1 MKTDRETTRRLVHFA
16 FGGCALLL
24 DDVGRRWG
32 LLIAGAAVVYNA
44 FVAPVFRLD
53 RGYRRESEPRFG
65 GLTCYALAVFL
76 LILMTPLRVA
86 AGAWAVLAAA
96 DPVAAVVGTRLPR
109 PRVPWNPR
117 KSLTGALAGA
127 VAGAAAC
134 ALVLWPDPPQRLIEG
149 ALSAGVAGALF
160 ETLPLPVNDNLV
172 IAAAAAC
179 ALWPWVG

>member
-32 LLIAGAAVVYNA
+32 LIIAGAAVVYNA
-44 FVAPVFRLD
+44 FVAPSLRLD
-53 RGYRRESEPRFG
+53 RGYRRTDESRFG

-76 LILMTPLRVA
+76 LVLFTPLHVA

-96 DPVAAVVGTRLPR
+96 DPVAAAVGTRLSR
-109 PRVPWNPR
+109 PRVPWNPS
-117 KSLTGALAGA
+117 KSL
-127 VAGAAAC
+127 AGAAAC
-134 ALVLWPDPPQRLIEG
+134 ALVLGLGHGSPPRLIEG
-149 ALSAGVAGALF
+149 AVSAGVAGALF
-160 ETLPLPVNDNLV
+160 ETVPFPINDNLV

-179 ALWPWVG
+179 ALSPWVG